1 MRVFNTLLIVIM
13 LGVGVSAC
21 GSATSP
27 IATPSL
33 EPTVTA
39 VASVPTIAPP
49 TSTPVETI
57 VEERIQAGKTAVAQ
71 KNYEQA
77 VNSLTQAYMLDP
89 TNTEAAEQLANAYLL
104 AGNDV
109 LEQAE
114 LDQNR
119 LRIALTL
126 FQEGENV
133 ALAKSDLAQELAN
146 NKRATQSM
154 YDALPLLDEA
164 QQLADQQADL
174 GERETKIT
182 QVINL
187 LDTTEAARADF
198 PQLAAM
204 RYQALML
211 LAQIKEITG
220 DNAEAF
226 ADKVALWEV
235 ALVGCTN
242 ADRLDLADSSAA
254 QQCIER
260 LTQKTI
266 PPTATPTPKPRPT
279 AVPATATPR
288 PRPTAIP
295 ATPEQSRLR
304 FVKGGTG
311 DTPNCV
317 SMQISGINVAGW
329 YFELQGSN
337 IRGNFDGG
345 GNARACGLGDY
356 QEFYFNIRDGNGNI
370 VRGGSGVPTR
380 GGDFMIAVWR

>member
-1 MRVFNTLLIVIM
+1 MRVFSTLLIVIV

-226 ADKVALWEV
+226 ADKVELWEV
-235 ALVGCTN
+235 ALVGCTSAN
-242 ADRLDLADSSAA
+242 RLNLPDIVGS

-260 LTQKTI
+260 LTQKMI

>member
-1 MRVFNTLLIVIM
+1 MRVFSKLLIMIV
-13 LGVGVSAC
+13 LGVGLAAC
-21 GSATSP
+21 GNATP
-27 IATPSL
+27 PTAIPSL
-33 EPTVTA
+33 EPTVTPLPA
-39 VASVPTIAPP
+39 PGARVSPTEPVV
-49 TSTPVETI
+49 TPAINAHLATGEAAL
-57 VEERIQAGKTAVAQ
+57 ERKDYQAAI
-71 KNYEQA
+71 
-77 VNSLTQAYMLDP
+77 NSFTQAYVLDP
-89 TNTEAAEQLANAYLL
+89 TSADIAEQLATAYLL
-104 AGNDV
+104 AGNAE
-109 LEQAE
+109 LGQAE
-114 LDQNR
+114 LDQER
-119 LRIALTL
+119 LRAALIS
-126 FQEGENV
+126 FQDGENV
-133 ALAKSDLAQELAN
+133 ALAKSGLAQELAN

-154 YDALPLLDEA
+154 YDALPLLNEA

-182 QVINL
+182 QVLTL

-198 PQLAAM
+198 PQLAAR

-235 ALVGCTN
+235 ALVGCTSAN
-242 ADRLDLADSSAA
+242 RLDLADTAGS

-260 LTQKTI
+260 LTQKMI

-288 PRPTAIP
+288 TRPTAIP
-295 ATPEQSRLR
+295 VSPEPPRLR

-380 GGDFMIAVWR
+380 GGDFMLATWR